1 MFSSNQVLEISG
13 SLSNLESALNFV
25 IDYSGYRSSFMCYQ
39 ITEDGKFCIGW
50 GNSDKK
56 QPYGNWKKFEFDYD
70 SLIVSR
76 IIIQFLEK
84 QEYNKNVYDCL
95 DGSTDSGFLMKAI
108 PETFSEEENGIKDP
122 FYGIVSFEPFVN
134 YCSK

>member
-13 SLSNLESALNFV
+13 DFSNLESALDFV
-25 IDYSGYRSSFMCYQ
+25 IDYSGYKSNFICYQ

-70 SLIVSR
+70 SSIVSR
-76 IIIQFLEK
+76 IIIQLLEK
-84 QEYNKNVYDCL
+84 QKRKNSPYDYF
-95 DGSTDSGFLMKAI
+95 DGSTDEGFLMKAI

-122 FYGIVSFEPFVN
+122 FYGIVSFEPFIN
-134 YCSK
+134 YYSK

>member
-13 SLSNLESALNFV
+13 SFSELESALDFAIN
-25 IDYSGYRSSFMCYQ
+25 YSGYRSSFMCYQ

-70 SLIVSR
+70 SSIVSK

-84 QEYNKNVYDCL
+84 HKYDENVYNWL
-95 DGSTDSGFLMKAI
+95 DGSINTGFLMKSI

-134 YCSK
+134 YYSK